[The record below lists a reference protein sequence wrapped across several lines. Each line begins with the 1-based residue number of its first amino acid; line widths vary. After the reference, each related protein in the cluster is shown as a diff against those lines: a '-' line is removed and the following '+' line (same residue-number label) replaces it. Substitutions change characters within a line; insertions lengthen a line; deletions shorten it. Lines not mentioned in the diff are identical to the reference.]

1 MNKQTMHSL
10 DDFERNKQPLVSGR
24 LTSQWKAISFLT
36 IFLSVF
42 GLIQTTILLV
52 SGMKTSELTGAMGFA
67 YGKNRF
73 LSALSENSF
82 ILTAL
87 IVLASVA
94 LLYVFYS
101 KLRFSLLIQKSIRD
115 DNQETFEDAWKNLRN
130 SFRVFGIYIISA
142 ITLYMIFF
150 GLLLLGSSP
159 EF

>member
-52 SGMKTSELTGAMGFA
+52 SGLYSSELTGALGFA

-87 IVLASVA
+87 IVLDLLRCCTFSTPNCASRCLFKIASVTTTRKPSRMPGKTSVTVSGFSA
-94 LLYVFYS
+94 FIS
-101 KLRFSLLIQKSIRD
+101 FQRLRC
-115 DNQETFEDAWKNLRN
+115 T
-130 SFRVFGIYIISA
+130 
-142 ITLYMIFF
+142 
-150 GLLLLGSSP
+150 
-159 EF
+159 

>member
-1 MNKQTMHSL
+1 
-10 DDFERNKQPLVSGR
+10 
-24 LTSQWKAISFLT
+24 
-36 IFLSVF
+36 
-42 GLIQTTILLV
+42 
-52 SGMKTSELTGAMGFA
+52 
-67 YGKNRF
+67 F

-101 KLRFSLLIQKSIRD
+101 KLRFSLQIQKSIRD

-150 GLLLLGSSP
+150 GLLLLGSTS